1 MENRIKV
8 KIKQCYDTEENYITN
23 NPVLLAGQLA
33 YTEDRYGEYKIGDGT
48 HAWNELE
55 YVKNY
60 FIGTKAEYTE
70 ANNKGLIRP
79 GMIICITDDND
90 YCNIPVDDEMDETS
104 EHVVLN
110 NTITKYVNT
119 HDLKDN
125 RLASSKCTFDGGVP
139 FAGAKSVSGS
149 LGDFLTESRSGFYTV
164 VMKDSNNTWYNVI
177 SSRHRNGADDGNN
190 YGLMIMNAFAA
201 NSNLVWDKQSP
212 SGWQGQ
218 RTILDSANYPNLI
231 SRTNNQFYAAKGIY
245 TAKLE
250 GTAGTQG
257 FIKFATIKIKSAYAN
272 YPCVF
277 IISGRG
283 RALPLIVSVH
293 FQSANNNTPALLSL
307 TQTGDA
313 SYYVYIHNEGNGVW
327 SLYAG
332 KNEAWGR
339 VDILN
344 EYYSDDHFE
353 ITHPGTQTAS
363 LPSGY
368 VAASVGGLA
377 GFANAVRDAQSNTTI
392 TFSYNKAGMNYGEY
406 TWLAGWN
413 GYELRAVNK
422 NQFMA
427 EVYANNYWGMAP
439 NGDTSLWVRTTSQGI
454 IPYQGGGRGG
464 GHQYLGTDSW
474 YFANSYIDHMH
485 GVDLNLSN
493 NIISSLTTT
502 SHINGAKG
510 GAIINSTASGNGN
523 YNMLAKMNSTNGI
536 FNIGYYQSALKL
548 YYISNSKINANQ
560 NGYDKEVTLLN
571 ESGNT
576 GFPGQVSAAN
586 FSAGGSS
593 AFTTATISNLT
604 VNGSMRL
611 KNSTNYG
618 MKLNFGD
625 GDYVYLHEDTDD
637 HLTIYGRSGI
647 TLNSSNNVLVPYCL
661 TVGTGSG
668 NGLKIGSYGRIVEA
682 SRNVGSDNYSSY
694 VIELFGSNN
703 YNYPHVLYRQFNSD
717 FQIFPTS
724 NGKGQY
730 GDNYANMWYCIGA
743 KTLYSSGGGVSV
755 SDRNLKKDFELITD
769 SLAENIIDGLIP
781 TSFKYID
788 GDSGRRHYGLIA
800 QDVEYLINKLGIDII
815 DFAPLCKVYPDKVI
829 PFDVDNEEELVL
841 EKDYTKTPLYHL
853 RYEGFIG
860 FLIKYSQN
868 LKKENIQLKE
878 RVQILEERLSSIE
891 DKITLLLNK
900 S

>member
-60 FIGTKAEYTE
+60 FIGTKAEYIE

-110 NTITKYVNT
+110 STITKYVNT

-125 RLASSKCTFDGGVP
+125 TVSSSIPPIDGGVP
-139 FAGAKSVSGS
+139 FAGAEIVSDSIG
-149 LGDFLTESRSGFYTV
+149 LGNFLSQNRSGFYTISTQN
-164 VMKDSNNTWYNVI
+164 KWYNVI
-177 SSRHRNGADDGNN
+177 SNRHRNGYGDGNN
-190 YGLMIMNAFAA
+190 YGLVFL
-201 NSNLVWDKQSP
+201 SNLTDANADLIWDRQHQST
-212 SGWQGQ
+212 WQGQ
-218 RTILDSANYPNLI
+218 RTILDSVNSINYFSKGVKDTHN
-231 SRTNNQFYAAKGIY
+231 SNNI
-245 TAKLE
+245 T
-250 GTAGTQG
+250 
-257 FIKFATIKIKSAYAN
+257 
-272 YPCVF
+272 
-277 IISGRG
+277 
-283 RALPLIVSVH
+283 
-293 FQSANNNTPALLSL
+293 LSY
-307 TQTGDA
+307 G
-313 SYYVYIHNEGNGVW
+313 
-327 SLYAG
+327 
-332 KNEAWGR
+332 
-339 VDILN
+339 
-344 EYYSDDHFE
+344 
-353 ITHPGTQTAS
+353 
-363 LPSGY
+363 
-368 VAASVGGLA
+368 
-377 GFANAVRDAQSNTTI
+377 
-392 TFSYNKAGMNYGEY
+392 KAGMNYNEY

-413 GYELRAVNK
+413 GYELRAIHK

-611 KNSTNYG
+611 KNNSAYG

-625 GDYVYLHEDTDD
+625 GDYVYLYEDVDD
-637 HLTIYGRSGI
+637 HFIIHASKGIKLDGTVETSCIRNPNAASSGSIYQTNVGALQINSGDIQLGMYNGSNKSFRSDIDIQMEFMQNYIYPDDNTYLLGG
-647 TLNSSNNVLVPYCL
+647 SSNRWQQIYAVTSSIITSDKREKKEISYI
-661 TVGTGSG
+661 
-668 NGLKIGSYGRIVEA
+668 GLESEFNETKMDKEKFIKFMMKIR
-682 SRNVGSDNYSSY
+682 
-694 VIELFGSNN
+694 
-703 YNYPHVLYRQFNSD
+703 PT
-717 FQIFPTS
+717 IF
-724 NGKGQY
+724 K
-730 GDNYANMWYCIGA
+730 
-743 KTLYSSGGGVSV
+743 
-755 SDRNLKKDFELITD
+755 R
-769 SLAENIIDGLIP
+769 
-781 TSFKYID
+781 ID
-788 GDSGRRHYGLIA
+788 GDSNRPHHGIIA
-800 QDVEYLINKLGIDII
+800 QDFEKLLQEFNMDHAAFIKSPETEKIEE
-815 DFAPLCKVYPDKVI
+815 K
-829 PFDVDNEEELVL
+829 DNEGNIINAYEKPKENCNYRYGMRYEELVSDNI
-841 EKDYTKTPLYHL
+841 KFSQIT
-853 RYEGFIG
+853 YEEV
-860 FLIKYSQN
+860 QE
-868 LKKENIQLKE
+868 LKKENTMLKE
-878 RVQILEERLSSIE
+878 KLAALEEKVS
-891 DKITLLLNK
+891 LLFNNL
-900 S
+900 

>member
-60 FIGTKAEYTE
+60 FIGTKAEYIE

-110 NTITKYVNT
+110 STITKYVNT

-125 RLASSKCTFDGGVP
+125 TVSSSIPPIDGGVP
-139 FAGAKSVSGS
+139 FAGAEIVSDSIG
-149 LGDFLTESRSGFYTV
+149 LGNFLSQNRSGFYTISTQN
-164 VMKDSNNTWYNVI
+164 KWYNVI
-177 SSRHRNGADDGNN
+177 SNRHRNGYGDGNN
-190 YGLMIMNAFAA
+190 YGLVFL
-201 NSNLVWDKQSP
+201 SNLTDANADLIWDRQHQST
-212 SGWQGQ
+212 WQGQ
-218 RTILDSANYPNLI
+218 RTILDSVNSINYFSKGVKDTHN
-231 SRTNNQFYAAKGIY
+231 SNNI
-245 TAKLE
+245 T
-250 GTAGTQG
+250 
-257 FIKFATIKIKSAYAN
+257 
-272 YPCVF
+272 
-277 IISGRG
+277 
-283 RALPLIVSVH
+283 
-293 FQSANNNTPALLSL
+293 LSY
-307 TQTGDA
+307 G
-313 SYYVYIHNEGNGVW
+313 
-327 SLYAG
+327 
-332 KNEAWGR
+332 
-339 VDILN
+339 
-344 EYYSDDHFE
+344 
-353 ITHPGTQTAS
+353 
-363 LPSGY
+363 
-368 VAASVGGLA
+368 
-377 GFANAVRDAQSNTTI
+377 
-392 TFSYNKAGMNYGEY
+392 KAGMNYNEY

-413 GYELRAVNK
+413 GYELRAIHK

-868 LKKENIQLKE
+868 LKKENIQLRE

>member
-60 FIGTKAEYTE
+60 FIGTKAEYIE

-110 NTITKYVNT
+110 STITKYINT
-119 HDLKDN
+119 HYLKDN
-125 RLASSKCTFDGGVP
+125 TVSSSIPPIDGGVP
-139 FAGAKSVSGS
+139 FAGAEIVSDSIG
-149 LGDFLTESRSGFYTV
+149 LGNFLSQNRSGFYTISTQN
-164 VMKDSNNTWYNVI
+164 KWYNVI
-177 SSRHRNGADDGNN
+177 SNRHRNGYGDGDGNN
-190 YGLMIMNAFAA
+190 YGLVFL
-201 NSNLVWDKQSP
+201 SNLTDANADLIWDRQHQST
-212 SGWQGQ
+212 WQGQ
-218 RTILDSANYPNLI
+218 RTILDSVNSINYFSKGVKDTHN
-231 SRTNNQFYAAKGIY
+231 SNNI
-245 TAKLE
+245 T
-250 GTAGTQG
+250 
-257 FIKFATIKIKSAYAN
+257 
-272 YPCVF
+272 
-277 IISGRG
+277 
-283 RALPLIVSVH
+283 
-293 FQSANNNTPALLSL
+293 LSY
-307 TQTGDA
+307 G
-313 SYYVYIHNEGNGVW
+313 
-327 SLYAG
+327 
-332 KNEAWGR
+332 
-339 VDILN
+339 
-344 EYYSDDHFE
+344 
-353 ITHPGTQTAS
+353 
-363 LPSGY
+363 
-368 VAASVGGLA
+368 
-377 GFANAVRDAQSNTTI
+377 
-392 TFSYNKAGMNYGEY
+392 KAGMNYNEY

-413 GYELRAVNK
+413 GYELRAIHK

-576 GFPGQVSAAN
+576 GFPGQVSANN

>member
-60 FIGTKAEYTE
+60 FIGTKAEYIE

-110 NTITKYVNT
+110 STITKYVNT

-125 RLASSKCTFDGGVP
+125 TVSSSIPPIDGGVP
-139 FAGAKSVSGS
+139 FAGAEIVSDSIG
-149 LGDFLTESRSGFYTV
+149 LGNFLSQNRSGFYTISTQN
-164 VMKDSNNTWYNVI
+164 KWYNVI
-177 SSRHRNGADDGNN
+177 SNRHRNGYGDGNN
-190 YGLMIMNAFAA
+190 YGLVFL
-201 NSNLVWDKQSP
+201 SNLTDANADLIWDRQHQST
-212 SGWQGQ
+212 WQGQ
-218 RTILDSANYPNLI
+218 RTILDSVNSINYFSKGVKDTHN
-231 SRTNNQFYAAKGIY
+231 SNNI
-245 TAKLE
+245 T
-250 GTAGTQG
+250 
-257 FIKFATIKIKSAYAN
+257 
-272 YPCVF
+272 
-277 IISGRG
+277 
-283 RALPLIVSVH
+283 
-293 FQSANNNTPALLSL
+293 LSY
-307 TQTGDA
+307 G
-313 SYYVYIHNEGNGVW
+313 
-327 SLYAG
+327 
-332 KNEAWGR
+332 
-339 VDILN
+339 
-344 EYYSDDHFE
+344 
-353 ITHPGTQTAS
+353 
-363 LPSGY
+363 
-368 VAASVGGLA
+368 
-377 GFANAVRDAQSNTTI
+377 
-392 TFSYNKAGMNYGEY
+392 KAGMNYNEY

-413 GYELRAVNK
+413 GYELRAIHK

-493 NIISSLTTT
+493 NIVSSLTTST
-502 SHINGAKG
+502 WLAGNKG
-510 GAIINSTASGNGN
+510 TAIINSTAAGSG
-523 YNMLAKMNSTNGI
+523 YNCLFKMNSPNGV
-536 FNIGYYQSALKL
+536 FTASSYNGEFGLQYTA
-548 YYISNSKINANQ
+548 NSIINAN
-560 NGYDKEVTLLN
+560 NNSTTKRAILLN

-576 GFPGQVSAAN
+576 GFPGQVSANN

-593 AFTTATISNLT
+593 TFTTATITNLT

-625 GDYVYLHEDTDD
+625 GDYVYLHEDTND

>member
-60 FIGTKAEYTE
+60 FIGTKAEYIE

-110 NTITKYVNT
+110 STITKYVNT

-125 RLASSKCTFDGGVP
+125 TVSSSIPPIDGGVP
-139 FAGAKSVSGS
+139 FAGAEIVSDSIG
-149 LGDFLTESRSGFYTV
+149 LGNFLSQNRSGFYTISTQN
-164 VMKDSNNTWYNVI
+164 KWYNVI
-177 SSRHRNGADDGNN
+177 SNRHRNEYGDGNN
-190 YGLMIMNAFAA
+190 YGLVFL
-201 NSNLVWDKQSP
+201 SNLTDANADLIWDRQHQST
-212 SGWQGQ
+212 WQGQ
-218 RTILDSANYPNLI
+218 RTILDSVNSINYFSKGVKDTHN
-231 SRTNNQFYAAKGIY
+231 SNNI
-245 TAKLE
+245 T
-250 GTAGTQG
+250 
-257 FIKFATIKIKSAYAN
+257 
-272 YPCVF
+272 
-277 IISGRG
+277 
-283 RALPLIVSVH
+283 
-293 FQSANNNTPALLSL
+293 LSY
-307 TQTGDA
+307 G
-313 SYYVYIHNEGNGVW
+313 
-327 SLYAG
+327 
-332 KNEAWGR
+332 
-339 VDILN
+339 
-344 EYYSDDHFE
+344 
-353 ITHPGTQTAS
+353 
-363 LPSGY
+363 
-368 VAASVGGLA
+368 
-377 GFANAVRDAQSNTTI
+377 
-392 TFSYNKAGMNYGEY
+392 KAGMNYNEY

-413 GYELRAVNK
+413 GYELRAIHK

-464 GHQYLGTDSW
+464 GHQYLGTNSW

-493 NIISSLTTT
+493 NIVSSLTTT

-829 PFDVDNEEELVL
+829 SFDVDNEEELVL

>member
-60 FIGTKAEYTE
+60 FIGTKAEYIE

-110 NTITKYVNT
+110 STITKYVNT
-119 HDLKDN
+119 HYLKDN
-125 RLASSKCTFDGGVP
+125 TVSSSIPPIDGGVP
-139 FAGAKSVSGS
+139 FAGAEIVSDSIG
-149 LGDFLTESRSGFYTV
+149 LGNFLSQNRSGFYTISTQN
-164 VMKDSNNTWYNVI
+164 KWYNVI
-177 SSRHRNGADDGNN
+177 SNRHRNEYGDGNN
-190 YGLMIMNAFAA
+190 YGLVFL
-201 NSNLVWDKQSP
+201 SNLTDANADLIWDRQHQST
-212 SGWQGQ
+212 WQGQ
-218 RTILDSANYPNLI
+218 RTILDSVNSINYFSKGVKDTHN
-231 SRTNNQFYAAKGIY
+231 SNNI
-245 TAKLE
+245 T
-250 GTAGTQG
+250 
-257 FIKFATIKIKSAYAN
+257 
-272 YPCVF
+272 
-277 IISGRG
+277 
-283 RALPLIVSVH
+283 
-293 FQSANNNTPALLSL
+293 LSY
-307 TQTGDA
+307 G
-313 SYYVYIHNEGNGVW
+313 
-327 SLYAG
+327 
-332 KNEAWGR
+332 
-339 VDILN
+339 
-344 EYYSDDHFE
+344 
-353 ITHPGTQTAS
+353 
-363 LPSGY
+363 
-368 VAASVGGLA
+368 
-377 GFANAVRDAQSNTTI
+377 
-392 TFSYNKAGMNYGEY
+392 KAGMNYNEY

-413 GYELRAVNK
+413 GYELRAIHK

-464 GHQYLGTDSW
+464 GHQYLGTNSW

-493 NIISSLTTT
+493 NIVSSLTTT

>member
-60 FIGTKAEYTE
+60 FIGTKAEYIE

-110 NTITKYVNT
+110 STITKYVNT

-125 RLASSKCTFDGGVP
+125 TVSSSIPPIDGGVP
-139 FAGAKSVSGS
+139 FAGAEIVSDSIG
-149 LGDFLTESRSGFYTV
+149 LGNFLSQNRSGFYTISTQN
-164 VMKDSNNTWYNVI
+164 KWYNVI
-177 SSRHRNGADDGNN
+177 SNRHRNGYGDGNN
-190 YGLMIMNAFAA
+190 YGLVFL
-201 NSNLVWDKQSP
+201 SNLTDANADLIWDRQHQST
-212 SGWQGQ
+212 WQGQ
-218 RTILDSANYPNLI
+218 RTILDSVNSINYFSKGVKDTHN
-231 SRTNNQFYAAKGIY
+231 SNNI
-245 TAKLE
+245 T
-250 GTAGTQG
+250 
-257 FIKFATIKIKSAYAN
+257 
-272 YPCVF
+272 
-277 IISGRG
+277 
-283 RALPLIVSVH
+283 
-293 FQSANNNTPALLSL
+293 LSY
-307 TQTGDA
+307 G
-313 SYYVYIHNEGNGVW
+313 
-327 SLYAG
+327 
-332 KNEAWGR
+332 
-339 VDILN
+339 
-344 EYYSDDHFE
+344 
-353 ITHPGTQTAS
+353 
-363 LPSGY
+363 
-368 VAASVGGLA
+368 
-377 GFANAVRDAQSNTTI
+377 
-392 TFSYNKAGMNYGEY
+392 KAGMNYNEY

-413 GYELRAVNK
+413 GYELRAIHK